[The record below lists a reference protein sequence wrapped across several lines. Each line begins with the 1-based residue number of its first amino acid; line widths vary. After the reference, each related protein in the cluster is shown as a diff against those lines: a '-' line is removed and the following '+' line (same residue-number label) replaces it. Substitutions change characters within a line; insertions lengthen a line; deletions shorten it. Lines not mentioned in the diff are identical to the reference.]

1 LIVRQSSVRILS
13 LAVEE
18 AGLEAVGELP
28 HLTLRVAR
36 MRFSATAEARFP
48 AFPGSAW
55 RGAFGQ
61 ALKRLVC
68 VMQERPCEGCPL
80 QATCI
85 FPAMF
90 GGEPSPDVPAPRR
103 LASAPPPF
111 ALRPPPRGPTRLAD
125 GSVIDLETTLIG
137 RGTRWRAYVDRALE
151 DAAARGIGP
160 DRVPLRLERIVEI
173 EPAPPTWPRDGALR
187 LSLLTPVRL
196 KRDGRHV
203 GPAAFRPVDL
213 LMAMVRRT
221 GALGLLQ
228 DRGMLDEDPRALR
241 AAAEMLR
248 WRHLDVRWQDTVR
261 RSTRQDAVLRM
272 GGLVGEAVLDT
283 AALAPFRT
291 ILSLAPWIGVGAGVT
306 MGLGQVRVEAA

>member
-1 LIVRQSSVRILS
+1 MDSVNEPP
-13 LAVEE
+13 AQ
-18 AGLEAVGELP
+18 P
-28 HLTLRVAR
+28 LRVAR
-36 MRFSATAEARFP
+36 MRFTATSEGRLP

-68 VMQERPCEGCPL
+68 VMRQRPCEGCPL

-90 GGEPSPDVPAPRR
+90 AGEPSPDVAAPRR
-103 LASAPPPF
+103 LASAPAPF
-111 ALRPPPRGPTRLAD
+111 VLRPPPNGPTRLAE
-125 GSVIDLETTLIG
+125 GTPIELETTLIG
-137 RGTRWRAYVDRALE
+137 RGTRWRAYVDRALLE
-151 DAAARGIGP
+151 AAAHGIGP

-173 EPAPPTWPRDGALR
+173 EPAPPCWPRNGDLR
-187 LSLLTPVRL
+187 LTLLTPVRL

-203 GPAAFRPVDL
+203 GATAFRPVDL
-213 LMAMVRRT
+213 LMALVRRT

-228 DRGMLDEDPRALR
+228 SGARLDADPRALR
-241 AAAEMLR
+241 AVAETLP

-283 AALAPFRT
+283 TALAPFRAM
-291 ILSLAPWIGVGAGVT
+291 LALAPWIGVGAGVT
-306 MGLGQVRVEAA
+306 MGLGQIRVEPA